1 MSESEMDTVGVDT
14 AVASPGTSVYPSKI
28 SFASES
34 LADGLPDRY
43 LSDDGCPVS
52 WETALERYQN
62 HRIGEEASSDAN
74 GYTGGL
80 RQRAKSKMATIYKA
94 DRTFRAEFDNP
105 RVGLAT
111 IFGKYSPVD
120 PNYGPILDYEQV
132 LAEAIDGAAQTIKY
146 RLRQKR
152 SSEYALIEAGTG
164 TNGVPHWHLIV
175 WADKTDANGLRT
187 DLEAIVCRA
196 QEKLP
201 SNLREFDPDIN
212 ELPSGAVRV
221 DDSPNTDLKVFPADK
236 NREPANP
243 IARYVGN
250 QLPHVGSA
258 DPEVNVHDGMTK
270 AELQFGAIADASSRR
285 GYRSSAGVSRF

>member
-1 MSESEMDTVGVDT
+1 MSEVNTVKVET
-14 AVASPGTSVYPSKI
+14 TVPPTNTSISADKI

-34 LADGLPDRY
+34 LADELPDRY
-43 LSDDGCPVS
+43 LSDNGRPVP
-52 WETALERYQN
+52 WNVAVVNYRN

-80 RQRAKSKMATIYKA
+80 QQRAKQKMAAIYKA

-105 RVGLAT
+105 LVGLAT

-120 PNYGPILDYEQV
+120 SNYGPILDYEHV

-152 SSEYALIEAGTG
+152 SAEYALIEAGTG

-175 WADKTDANGLRT
+175 WADETDANGLQT
-187 DLEAIVCRA
+187 DLEAIVCQA
-196 QEKLP
+196 QSKLP
-201 SNLREFDPDIN
+201 SSVQEFNPATQKI
-212 ELPSGAVRV
+212 PFGAVGI
-221 DDSPNTDLKVFPADK
+221 DEAPNADLKVFPADK
-236 NREPANP
+236 NRVPANAT
-243 IARYVGN
+243 ARYVAN
-250 QLPHVGSA
+250 QLPHVGTA
-258 DPEVNVHDGMTK
+258 DPEANVSDGMTK
-270 AELQFGAIADASSRR
+270 AELQFGAIADASSKR